1 MQMFR
6 DSIVG
11 LYEGKFFNHAM
22 DTFRNRFNNERQKVV
37 FLPTS
42 DDYFWIKKHLI
53 NKDDVYFSREM
64 IKESR
69 AAKPTFKEIHR
80 SWKKVKLA
88 SKGASSY
95 GVDLAVLARC
105 NHSIVDYGTFG
116 MWAALLAG
124 GKIVLPLGYS
134 SPRVRS
140 PDMVWWDAAVEAGMD
155 NVEYV
160 DITALD
166 DRAAQLVDSKQFNK
180 IN

>member
-1 MQMFR
+1 MFR

-22 DTFRNRFNNERQKVV
+22 DIFRNRYNNEKQKVI
-37 FLPTS
+37 FLLTS
-42 DDYFWIKKHLI
+42 DDYFWIKKHLT

-80 SWKKVKLA
+80 SWRKVKLA
-88 SKGASSY
+88 SKGANSY
-95 GVDLAVLARC
+95 GVDLAVLSRC

-124 GKIVLPLGYS
+124 GKIVLPLGYNA
-134 SPRVRS
+134 PQVRS
-140 PDMVWWDAAVEAGMD
+140 PDMVWWDVAVEAGMEY
-155 NVEYV
+155 VEYV

-166 DRAAQLVDSKQFNK
+166 DRAAQLVSSQ
-180 IN
+180 